1 MSKLRTL
8 LIDDE
13 KNNLDNLEQ
22 LLIVN
27 CPGVEIVG
35 TAMNAVDGKTAVL
48 QHQPDLL
55 FLDIQMPDK
64 SGFDLLRDLAAYDFE
79 VIFVTAY
86 DQYAIQAIKFA
97 AVDYLLKPINPAEL
111 QQAVDRSI
119 VKSRQKNQNLELK
132 NLLQLLHQQKET
144 HRIALTTLKET
155 RFIRTTEIVRCES
168 SNNYSIFF
176 LASGEKLTVST
187 PIYEYEELLTPYGF
201 IRSHQSHLVNKDY
214 IKSWIKEDGGY
225 LLLDTGDQVP
235 VSRNKKEM
243 VIRAMDQWKG
253 KK

>member
-1 MSKLRTL
+1 MNKLRAL

-13 KNNLDNLEQ
+13 KNNLDNLER
-22 LLIVN
+22 LLTAI
-27 CPGVEIVG
+27 CPQVEIAG
-35 TAMNAVDGKTAVL
+35 TAMNAEDAKIAIL

-55 FLDIQMPDK
+55 FLDIQMPEK
-64 SGFDLLRDLAAYDFE
+64 SGFDLLQELAAYDFE

-86 DQYAIQAIKFA
+86 DQYAIQAIKFS
-97 AVDYLLKPINPAEL
+97 AVDYLLKPINPEEL
-111 QQAVDRSI
+111 RLAVERCMTKNS
-119 VKSRQKNQNLELK
+119 QKKQNLQLE
-132 NLLQLLHQQKET
+132 NLLQLLHQQKDT

-176 LASGEKLTVST
+176 LAGGEKITVSN

-201 IRSHQSHLVNKDY
+201 IRSHQSHLINKDY
-214 IKSWIKEDGGY
+214 IKSWVKQDGGY

-243 VIRAMDQWKG
+243 VIQAMKNLP
-253 KK
+253 